1 MQTPQNKCKTR
12 FLEAGSRHKSFLRHR
27 FWPVCG
33 DVSVRWR
40 EIATVFIDK
49 RRQKID
55 AGWSKNLPT
64 VKKVFIDDVGSGGN
78 LLDCVT
84 DEDVVVVAVVKYS
97 TGSDLPV
104 NVQA

>member
-1 MQTPQNKCKTR
+1 MQTPVRNVRLDFERQDRVTR
-12 FLEAGSRHKSFLRHR
+12 AFLRHR

-33 DVSVRWR
+33 DVSVRWQ

-97 TGSDLPV
+97 TGSDLPA